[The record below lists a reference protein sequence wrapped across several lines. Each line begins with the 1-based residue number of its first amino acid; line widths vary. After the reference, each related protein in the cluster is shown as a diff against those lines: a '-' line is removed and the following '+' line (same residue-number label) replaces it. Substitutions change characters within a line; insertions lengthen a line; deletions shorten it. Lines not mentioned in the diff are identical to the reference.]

1 MVTFVMQFC
10 AFSPLVPGKGIYVTD
25 AGSAVTIVA
34 VIALADLF
42 VAVMFMLSGND
53 RSWPRQTGDPL
64 AKNGL

>member
-10 AFSPLVPGKGIYVTD
+10 AFSPLVLGKGIYVID

-42 VAVMFMLSGND
+42 VAVTFMLSGND
-53 RSWPRQTGDPL
+53 RSWP
-64 AKNGL
+64 